1 MNKELESLAKE
12 LLESSLK
19 PLPHEKNELDWKS
32 DLSHKTEKLAQH
44 LSAFSNLQG
53 GGFLAFGINDSGEP
67 KGVARNSYQEIIKK
81 LGNIARDGL
90 VPAVSLDHSILE
102 YGGVNILFI
111 YVQESIEKPVCLRG
125 KTIYDS
131 YTRSAGQTRRM
142 TRQEVAKV
150 IATSSGSSFE
160 SELASEE
167 FPATEVIQRLDIQSF
182 FDLLGKQFPQD
193 SNAIV
198 ASLESEGMIRKLGSS
213 FAITNLGALLFAK
226 DIRQFD
232 QLSRKAVRVIIYERA
247 DRLKTLKE
255 QQGVRGYASGFESLV
270 QYINDQLPTNEVI
283 ETALRREVKMYPSL
297 AIRELVANAIIHQ
310 DFAEIGTGPMVEIF
324 TDRIEITNPGRPLV
338 STIRF
343 IDAPPQ
349 SRNETLAAFMR
360 RINICEERGSGIDKV
375 VHEVEVFQL
384 PAPEFV
390 ETDNH
395 TKVVLSTYRP
405 LNKMEGADKVRA
417 CYQHACLKYVSGS
430 RMSNQTLRER
440 FKIEERNY
448 STASRIIA
456 DAIAADLIKPSDPQS
471 KSKKYAT
478 YIPFWA

>member
-1 MNKELESLAKE
+1 MRKELENLATE
-12 LLESSLK
+12 LLEASLK

-32 DLSHKTEKLAQH
+32 DLSNKTEKLAQH

-53 GGFLAFGINDSGEP
+53 GGFLAFGINDHGEP
-67 KGVARNSYQEIIKK
+67 KGVAKNSYQEIIKK
-81 LGNIARDGL
+81 LGNIAREGL
-90 VPAVSLDHSILE
+90 TPAVSIDHSILE
-102 YGGVNILFI
+102 YDGVSILFI
-111 YVQESIEKPVCLRG
+111 YLPESIEKPVYLRG

-131 YTRSAGQTRRM
+131 YIRSAGQTRKM

-150 IATSSGSSFE
+150 IATSSGASFE
-160 SELASEE
+160 SELASDEL
-167 FPATEVIQRLDIQSF
+167 PATDIIQRLDIQSF

-193 SNAIV
+193 SPAII
-198 ASLESEGMIRKLGSS
+198 ASLESEQMVRKLGSN
-213 FAITNLGALLFAK
+213 FAITNLGAMLFAK

-232 QLSRKAVRVIIYERA
+232 QLSRKAVRVIIYERT

-255 QQGVRGYASGFESLV
+255 QQGGRGYASGFESLI

-283 ETALRREVKMYPSL
+283 ESALRREVKMYPSL

-310 DFAEIGTGPMVEIF
+310 DFAEVGTGPMVEIF

-405 LNKMEGADKVRA
+405 LNKMEKTDKIRA

-440 FKIEERNY
+440 FKIEEKNY
-448 STASRIIA
+448 ATASRIIA
-456 DAIAADLIKPSDPQS
+456 DTIVANLIRPSDPES